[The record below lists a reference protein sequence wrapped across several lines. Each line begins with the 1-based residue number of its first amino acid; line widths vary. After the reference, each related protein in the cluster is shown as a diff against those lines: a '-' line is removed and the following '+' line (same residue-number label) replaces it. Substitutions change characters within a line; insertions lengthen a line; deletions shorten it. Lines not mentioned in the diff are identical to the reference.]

1 MKKNNLPV
9 FPLGLV
15 ALPGTIQHLQIFE
28 PRYVNMVKECMEK
41 DQGFVIVFQK
51 QALKNDDYEISKKGS
66 YVEIIDFNNLPN
78 GLLGI
83 TVKSINKVSIKDLT
97 QEFYKKEKIKKGFND
112 ISIYETWKKITD
124 KKTHERTKKLFT
136 KENKLFIKISSAP
149 LRNELSNNKVILL
162 SKIKEEHNF
171 IDELYFI

>member
-1 MKKNNLPV
+1 MFMKDK
-9 FPLGLV
+9 
-15 ALPGTIQHLQIFE
+15 
-28 PRYVNMVKECMEK
+28 RR
-41 DQGFVIVFQK
+41 
-51 QALKNDDYEISKKGS
+51 SK
-66 YVEIIDFNNLPN
+66 
-78 GLLGI
+78 LL
-83 TVKSINKVSIKDLT
+83 SIKDLT

-112 ISIYETWKKITD
+112 ISIYKTWKKITD

-136 KENKLFIKISSAP
+136 KEKKLFIKISSAP

>member
-1 MKKNNLPV
+1 MFMKDK
-9 FPLGLV
+9 
-15 ALPGTIQHLQIFE
+15 
-28 PRYVNMVKECMEK
+28 RR
-41 DQGFVIVFQK
+41 
-51 QALKNDDYEISKKGS
+51 SK
-66 YVEIIDFNNLPN
+66 
-78 GLLGI
+78 LL
-83 TVKSINKVSIKDLT
+83 SIKDLT
-97 QEFYKKEKIKKGFND
+97 QEFYKKEKIKNGFND

>member
-1 MKKNNLPV
+1 MFMKDK
-9 FPLGLV
+9 
-15 ALPGTIQHLQIFE
+15 
-28 PRYVNMVKECMEK
+28 R
-41 DQGFVIVFQK
+41 
-51 QALKNDDYEISKKGS
+51 ISK
-66 YVEIIDFNNLPN
+66 
-78 GLLGI
+78 LL
-83 TVKSINKVSIKDLT
+83 SIKDLT

-112 ISIYETWKKITD
+112 ISIYETWEKITD
-124 KKTHERTKKLFT
+124 MKTHERTKKLFT

>member
-1 MKKNNLPV
+1 MKDK
-9 FPLGLV
+9 
-15 ALPGTIQHLQIFE
+15 
-28 PRYVNMVKECMEK
+28 RR
-41 DQGFVIVFQK
+41 
-51 QALKNDDYEISKKGS
+51 SK
-66 YVEIIDFNNLPN
+66 
-78 GLLGI
+78 LL
-83 TVKSINKVSIKDLT
+83 SIKDLT
-97 QEFYKKEKIKKGFND
+97 KEFYKKEKIKKGLND

-149 LRNELSNNKVILL
+149 LRNELSNNKVILF

>member
-1 MKKNNLPV
+1 MWSLER
-9 FPLGLV
+9 
-15 ALPGTIQHLQIFE
+15 T
-28 PRYVNMVKECMEK
+28 
-41 DQGFVIVFQK
+41 
-51 QALKNDDYEISKKGS
+51 
-66 YVEIIDFNNLPN
+66 
-78 GLLGI
+78 
-83 TVKSINKVSIKDLT
+83 
-97 QEFYKKEKIKKGFND
+97 GFND

-124 KKTHERTKKLFT
+124 MKTHERTKKLFT

>member
-1 MKKNNLPV
+1 MFMKDK
-9 FPLGLV
+9 
-15 ALPGTIQHLQIFE
+15 
-28 PRYVNMVKECMEK
+28 RR
-41 DQGFVIVFQK
+41 
-51 QALKNDDYEISKKGS
+51 SK
-66 YVEIIDFNNLPN
+66 
-78 GLLGI
+78 LL
-83 TVKSINKVSIKDLT
+83 SIKDLT

-112 ISIYETWKKITD
+112 ILIYETWKKITD

>member
-1 MKKNNLPV
+1 MFMKDK
-9 FPLGLV
+9 
-15 ALPGTIQHLQIFE
+15 
-28 PRYVNMVKECMEK
+28 RR
-41 DQGFVIVFQK
+41 
-51 QALKNDDYEISKKGS
+51 SK
-66 YVEIIDFNNLPN
+66 
-78 GLLGI
+78 LL
-83 TVKSINKVSIKDLT
+83 SIKDLT

-136 KENKLFIKISSAP
+136 KENKLFIEISSAP

>member
-1 MKKNNLPV
+1 MFMKDK
-9 FPLGLV
+9 
-15 ALPGTIQHLQIFE
+15 
-28 PRYVNMVKECMEK
+28 RR
-41 DQGFVIVFQK
+41 
-51 QALKNDDYEISKKGS
+51 SK
-66 YVEIIDFNNLPN
+66 
-78 GLLGI
+78 LL
-83 TVKSINKVSIKDLT
+83 SIKDLT

-112 ISIYETWKKITD
+112 ISIYETWGKITD
-124 KKTHERTKKLFT
+124 MKTHERTKKLFT

>member
-1 MKKNNLPV
+1 MFMKDK
-9 FPLGLV
+9 
-15 ALPGTIQHLQIFE
+15 
-28 PRYVNMVKECMEK
+28 RR
-41 DQGFVIVFQK
+41 
-51 QALKNDDYEISKKGS
+51 SK
-66 YVEIIDFNNLPN
+66 
-78 GLLGI
+78 LL
-83 TVKSINKVSIKDLT
+83 SIKDLT

-112 ISIYETWKKITD
+112 ISIYETWTKITD